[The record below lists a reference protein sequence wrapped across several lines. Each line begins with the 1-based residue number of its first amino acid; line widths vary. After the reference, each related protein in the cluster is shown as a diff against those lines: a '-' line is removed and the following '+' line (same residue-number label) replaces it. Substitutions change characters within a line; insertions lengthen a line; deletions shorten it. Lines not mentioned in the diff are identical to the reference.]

1 MSRGLGD
8 VYKRQIKNK
17 PKSVEELTRENE
29 QLREKNE
36 SLSGQVTDLQLALC
50 DVYEMIEA
58 TVYGAE

>member
-1 MSRGLGD
+1 MS
-8 VYKRQIKNK
+8 VQHKATSIKN
-17 PKSVEELTRENE
+17 RENE